1 MPRSRP
7 DAARLIEAAV
17 AYLENELMPALDGY
31 HRFQTRV
38 SANALRMAARE
49 LRLGTAQAVA
59 ERARLAALLGRD
71 GDTET
76 LSAELAQQIRDGA
89 YRGDDAALR
98 AHLRDTLQ
106 EALRINNPKWLDR
119 S

>member
-17 AYLENELMPALDGY
+17 AYLESELMPALDGY

-49 LRLGTAQAVA
+49 LRLGAAQAEA
-59 ERARLAALLGRD
+59 ERGRLAALLGRD
-71 GDTET
+71 GDAES
-76 LSAELAQQIRDGA
+76 LSAALAQQIRDGT
-89 YRGDDAALR
+89 YEGDDAALR
-98 AHLRDTLQ
+98 AHLRETLR
-106 EALRINNPKWLDR
+106 EALAINNPKWLEK
-119 S
+119 